1 MKLPHDRPNKPWQGL
16 ELDLLD
22 LLRAVLDTTSS
33 ALLHADPGIWA
44 DEIPSWVEIPQTT
57 LIARKALR
65 LMCSLDRLLIH
76 FKEASL
82 EQMALI
88 LKHEQDDQLEIP
100 F

>member
-1 MKLPHDRPNKPWQGL
+1 MKSPHDRPIEPWQGL

-22 LLRAVLDTTSS
+22 LLRSVMDTASS

-44 DEIPSWVEIPQTT
+44 DEIHSWIEIPQTT
-57 LIARKALR
+57 IIARKVLR
-65 LMCSLDRLLIH
+65 LMHSLDSILVR

-82 EQMALI
+82 DQMALTR
-88 LKHEQDDQLEIP
+88 KQQHDDQLEIP